1 MATAALKDSARAAR
15 SEAEF
20 RSSEEFR
27 DVLDALLNEVDEDP
41 DFGPRMRA
49 ANLPHRAVY
58 PDLDVVLNIAA
69 APDRGEHCLRWSFS
83 EEDDW
88 DPTLTMVMDSGVA
101 NRFLQGRMNFAIAVA
116 RGEIRVSSAE
126 PGAAMDFLPLSV
138 GLIARYRAVLKAS
151 FPHLLID

>member
-1 MATAALKDSARAAR
+1 MATAAVKGAARATR
-15 SEAEF
+15 SDSEF
-20 RSSEEFR
+20 RSGEELC
-27 DVLDALLNEVDEDP
+27 DVLDALLSEVDEDP

-58 PDLDVVLNIAA
+58 PDLGVVLNIAA

-88 DPTLTMVMDSGVA
+88 DPTLTMVMDSRVA
-101 NRFLQGRMNFAIAVA
+101 NRFLQGRVNFAIAVA
-116 RGEIRVSSAE
+116 RGEIRVSCAE

-138 GLIARYRAVLKAS
+138 GLIARYRGILKAS
-151 FPHLLID
+151 FPHLLIG